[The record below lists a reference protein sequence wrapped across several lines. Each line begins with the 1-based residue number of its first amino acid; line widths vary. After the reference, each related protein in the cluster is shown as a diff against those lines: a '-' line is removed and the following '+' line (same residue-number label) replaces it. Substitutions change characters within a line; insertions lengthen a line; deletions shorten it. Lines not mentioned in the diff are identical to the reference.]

1 MKNFFKEAQS
11 IEGEIIRWRRY
22 LHENPEIGCNLPKT
36 VTFVTSTLEK
46 MGYSPKLTSNNGI
59 VAVLDSENGG
69 KTLLLR
75 ADMDALPIME
85 ETDLPFKS
93 KNKDASHS
101 CGHDNHTAMLL
112 GAAKI
117 LMDNKHLLKGRVK
130 FVFEPDE
137 ETTRGAKSMIDDGI
151 LENPQVDAAMAFH
164 SMVGKFLNTGQVAY
178 SRGPAMASADIFEIT
193 VEGKATH
200 GASPEFGVDP
210 INIMSHIQI
219 ALNTILSREKPQK
232 EPVVLNIGMFNAGN
246 VPNAIPNKASMS
258 GTLRTFDQFV
268 REKLKNR
275 IIEIS
280 TGIAKSFGGN
290 AKVEFKMG
298 TPAVI
303 NDLDVGDEIVSYVKE
318 VIGNEN
324 VIDFPSAMGSEDFSE
339 VLLRVPG
346 VFLWIGMGSISQG
359 YNFGMHNP
367 KAIFNEEGLVYGSA
381 LFAHCAVK
389 WLENNFSR

>member
-1 MKNFFKEAQS
+1 M
-11 IEGEIIRWRRY
+11 
-22 LHENPEIGCNLPKT
+22 
-36 VTFVTSTLEK
+36 LEE
-46 MGYSPKLTSNNGI
+46 MGYSPELTSNNGI

-93 KNKDASHS
+93 KNKGASHS

-137 ETTRGAKSMIDDGI
+137 ETTRGAKSMIDDGV

-178 SRGPAMASADIFEIT
+178 SRGPTMASADIFEIT

-219 ALNTILSREKPQK
+219 ALNTILSRE
-232 EPVVLNIGMFNAGN
+232 N
-246 VPNAIPNKASMS
+246 
-258 GTLRTFDQFV
+258 LR
-268 REKLKNR
+268 
-275 IIEIS
+275 
-280 TGIAKSFGGN
+280 KS
-290 AKVEFKMG
+290 
-298 TPAVI
+298 
-303 NDLDVGDEIVSYVKE
+303 L
-318 VIGNEN
+318 
-324 VIDFPSAMGSEDFSE
+324 
-339 VLLRVPG
+339 
-346 VFLWIGMGSISQG
+346 
-359 YNFGMHNP
+359 
-367 KAIFNEEGLVYGSA
+367 
-381 LFAHCAVK
+381 
-389 WLENNFSR
+389 

>member
-1 MKNFFKEAQS
+1 MKDFFKEAKL
-11 IEGEIIRWRRY
+11 IEDEIIKWRRY
-22 LHENPEIGCNLPKT
+22 LHENPETGCDLPIT
-36 VTFVTSTLEK
+36 VEFITSTLK
-46 MGYSPKLTSNNGI
+46 KIGYSPELTSNNGI
-59 VAVLDSENGG
+59 VAILDSNNDG

-85 ETDLPFKS
+85 ETDLSFKS
-93 KNKDASHS
+93 KNKNASHS

-112 GAAKI
+112 GTAKI
-117 LMDNKHLLKGRVK
+117 LMDNKHLLKGKIK

-137 ETTRGAKSMIDDGI
+137 ETTKGAKSMIYDGI
-151 LENPQVDAAMAFH
+151 LENPHVDAAMAFH
-164 SMVGKFLNTGQVAY
+164 NMVGKFLNTGQVAY
-178 SRGPAMASADIFEIT
+178 SRGPAMASADIFEII

-200 GASPEFGVDP
+200 GASPEFGIDP

-232 EPVVLNIGMFNAGN
+232 EPVVLTIGMFNAGS
-246 VPNAIPNKASMS
+246 VPNAIPNKASMA
-258 GTLRTFDQFV
+258 GTLRTFEQSV

-290 AKVEFKMG
+290 ANVEFKMG
-298 TPAVI
+298 TPAVV
-303 NDLDVGDEIVSYVKE
+303 NDLGVGDEIISYVKE
-318 VIGNEN
+318 IIGTEN
-324 VIDFPSAMGSEDFSE
+324 VIDFPAAMGSEDFSE
-339 VLLRVPG
+339 ILLRVPG
-346 VFLWIGMGSISQG
+346 VFLWIGMGSISEG

-367 KAIFNEEGLVYGSA
+367 KAVFNEEGLVYGSA

-389 WLENNFSR
+389 WLENNLNR

>member
-1 MKNFFKEAQS
+1 MKDFFKEAKL
-11 IEGEIIRWRRY
+11 IEDEIIKWRRY
-22 LHENPEIGCNLPKT
+22 LHENPETGCDLPIT
-36 VTFVTSTLEK
+36 VEFVTSTLK
-46 MGYSPKLTSNNGI
+46 KIGYSPELTSNNGI
-59 VAVLDSENGG
+59 VAILDSNNDG

-85 ETDLPFKS
+85 ETDLSFKS
-93 KNKDASHS
+93 KNKNASHS

-112 GAAKI
+112 GTAKI
-117 LMDNKHLLKGRVK
+117 LMDNKHLLKGKIK

-137 ETTRGAKSMIDDGI
+137 ETTKGAKSMIYDGI
-151 LENPQVDAAMAFH
+151 LENPHVDAATAFH
-164 SMVGKFLNTGQVAY
+164 NMVGKFLNTGQVAY
-178 SRGPAMASADIFEIT
+178 SRGPAMASADIFEII

-200 GASPEFGVDP
+200 GASPEFGIDP

-232 EPVVLNIGMFNAGN
+232 EPVVLTIGMFNAGS
-246 VPNAIPNKASMS
+246 VPNAIPNKASMA
-258 GTLRTFDQFV
+258 GTLRTFEQSV

-290 AKVEFKMG
+290 ANVEFKTG
-298 TPAVI
+298 TPAVV
-303 NDLDVGDEIVSYVKE
+303 NDLGVGDEIISYVKE
-318 VIGNEN
+318 IIGTEN
-324 VIDFPSAMGSEDFSE
+324 VIDFPAAMGSEDFSE
-339 VLLRVPG
+339 ILLRVPG
-346 VFLWIGMGSISQG
+346 VFLWIGMGSISEG

-367 KAIFNEEGLVYGSA
+367 KAVFNEEGLVYGSA

-389 WLENNFSR
+389 WLENNLNR

>member
-1 MKNFFKEAQS
+1 MKDFFKEAKL
-11 IEGEIIRWRRY
+11 IEDEIIKWRRY
-22 LHENPEIGCNLPKT
+22 LHENPETGCDLPIT
-36 VTFVTSTLEK
+36 VEFVTSTLK
-46 MGYSPKLTSNNGI
+46 KIGYSPELTSNNGI
-59 VAVLDSENGG
+59 VAILDSNNDG

-85 ETDLPFKS
+85 ETDLSFKS
-93 KNKDASHS
+93 KNKNASHS

-112 GAAKI
+112 GTAKI
-117 LMDNKHLLKGRVK
+117 LMDNKHLLKGKIK

-137 ETTRGAKSMIDDGI
+137 ETTKGAKSMIYDGI
-151 LENPQVDAAMAFH
+151 LENPHVDAAMAFH
-164 SMVGKFLNTGQVAY
+164 NMVGKFLNTGQVAY
-178 SRGPAMASADIFEIT
+178 SRGPAMASADIFEII

-200 GASPEFGVDP
+200 GASPEFGIDP

-232 EPVVLNIGMFNAGN
+232 EPVVLTIGMFNAGS
-246 VPNAIPNKASMS
+246 VPNAIPNKASMA
-258 GTLRTFDQFV
+258 GTLRTFEQSV

-290 AKVEFKMG
+290 ANVEFKMG
-298 TPAVI
+298 TPAVV
-303 NDLDVGDEIVSYVKE
+303 NDLGVGDEIISYVKE
-318 VIGNEN
+318 IIGTEN
-324 VIDFPSAMGSEDFSE
+324 VIDFPAAMGSEDFSE
-339 VLLRVPG
+339 ILLRVPG
-346 VFLWIGMGSISQG
+346 VFLWIGMGSISEG

-367 KAIFNEEGLVYGSA
+367 KAVFNEEGLVYGSA

-389 WLENNFSR
+389 WLENNLNR